1 MTTKT
6 RYFVITSLLV
16 LGVGVGTGLVAYYAG
31 FPMSAFGRKGG
42 PEELQYAPHDPTVLA
57 YVDVQKMMISDLRR
71 KVHEAVPMSENG
83 QREFQD
89 ETGINIETD
98 INHVVAFVAAGP
110 DNGQSSSSGPSGFT
124 GGGMVLAR
132 GTFDA
137 VKIEAL
143 MRDHGAHIED
153 YKGKRLIVAEMHKGR
168 TVEFQNP
175 AGDTRPASLPS
186 TSNDSFA
193 LSFLEPGLA
202 AVGHASLVR
211 SAIDNHASGQ
221 NVTTNEDMMNRV
233 RSLDGG
239 TAWALGRFDVI
250 QKQAN
255 LPVNLTNQLP
265 PITWFSISSH
275 VNGGIRG
282 AISAE
287 ARDEESASNLRD
299 VVRGFVALAKL
310 QAGSKPEYQTMMR
323 SFELGGSD
331 KNVVLSFSIPSEVF
345 DIISKAKVPEKP
357 RH

>member
-1 MTTKT
+1 
-6 RYFVITSLLV
+6 
-16 LGVGVGTGLVAYYAG
+16 VGVGTGLVAYYAG

-57 YVDVQKMMISDLRR
+57 YVDVQKMMTSDLRR

-98 INHVVAFVAAGP
+98 IDHIVAFVAPGP
-110 DNGQSSSSGPSGFT
+110 DNSLPSSIGPAGFS

-132 GTFDA
+132 GVFDA

-143 MRDHGAHIED
+143 MREHGANIED
-153 YKGKRLIVAEMHKGR
+153 YKGKRLIVADHNRR
-168 TVEFQNP
+168 TVEVHKD
-175 AGDTRPASLPS
+175 GTDDTRPAV
-186 TSNDSFA
+186 TMATTHDTFA

-202 AVGHASLVR
+202 AVGHASQVR
-211 SAIDNHASGQ
+211 AAIDNQASGQ
-221 NVTTNEDMMNRV
+221 NVTVNEDMMNRV

-239 TAWALGRFDVI
+239 TAWAVGRFDVI

-255 LPVNLTNQLP
+255 LPANLTNQLP

-282 AISAE
+282 VISAE
-287 ARDEESASNLRD
+287 ARDEDSANNLRD
-299 VVRGFVALAKL
+299 VVRGFMALAKL
-310 QAGSKPEYQTMMR
+310 QIGSKPEFQTMMR

-331 KNVVLSFSIPSEVF
+331 KSVVLSFSIPSEVF
-345 DIISKAKVPEKP
+345 DIITKSKVAEKAG
-357 RH
+357 H